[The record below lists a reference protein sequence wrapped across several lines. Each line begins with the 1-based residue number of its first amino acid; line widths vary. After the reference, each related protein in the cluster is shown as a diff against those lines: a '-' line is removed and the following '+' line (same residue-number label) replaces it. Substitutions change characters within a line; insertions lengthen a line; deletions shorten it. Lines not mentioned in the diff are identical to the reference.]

1 MTIRKPTDE
10 RRREIA
16 DAAIRIIGERGLR
29 EFTAAHL
36 AAEVGITDGTIFRH
50 FKDMNEVIS
59 AALDRLPAL
68 MWAAAPAS
76 GDPLQRLEAFVLHR
90 LRSVA
95 MQPGIQSL
103 VFSDQ
108 ISHAL
113 GGDGPARVAQLRNR
127 GRDLLRSCLR
137 DAAEQ
142 GMLRPD
148 LDLEAAVVLVT
159 GTVMGFLFALKD
171 GALPA
176 PASEMELR
184 CWQTLRTALVRP
196 QVVS

>member
-1 MTIRKPTDE
+1 
-10 RRREIA
+10 
-16 DAAIRIIGERGLR
+16 
-29 EFTAAHL
+29 
-36 AAEVGITDGTIFRH
+36 
-50 FKDMNEVIS
+50 
-59 AALDRLPAL
+59 
-68 MWAAAPAS
+68 
-76 GDPLQRLEAFVLHR
+76 
-90 LRSVA
+90 

-113 GGDGPARVAQLRNR
+113 GADGPARVAQLRNR
-127 GRDLLRSCLR
+127 GRDVLRSCLR

-142 GMLRPD
+142 GMLRAD

-176 PASEMELR
+176 SAHEMEQR
-184 CWQTLRTALVRP
+184 CWQTLRTALVAP
-196 QVVS
+196 QVTP